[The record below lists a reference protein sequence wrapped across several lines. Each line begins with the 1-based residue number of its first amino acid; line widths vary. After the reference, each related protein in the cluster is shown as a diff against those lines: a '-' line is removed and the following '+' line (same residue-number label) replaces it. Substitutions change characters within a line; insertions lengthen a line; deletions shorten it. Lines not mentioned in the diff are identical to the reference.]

1 MDDLENRNDEMNG
14 VDQPYQTPD
23 NDGSVSREP
32 VADDIPG
39 TVNESVPPE
48 SYSDPASAPGGSYPY
63 SDSGN
68 SAGGQASYPYGPNDP
83 SNGGYPYGPNGAN
96 NGGYPYGKNNVPDN
110 GGYPYGSNGG
120 YGGSYNGGGQRQS
133 GTGSYPYGSYAPK
146 QPAGNGKPP
155 KAPKKKTGAGTVVL
169 VVLLCVA
176 LIVAGIGVTA
186 AILAGKKNGSG
197 GISENSGIHEE
208 IETKAGVNEG
218 PSLTI
223 NDTPSAPASSGEVLS
238 ATDIYNKVCD
248 SSVGILVYEAK
259 STSVSSEGS
268 GVVMAIENGRT
279 YIVTCAHVIDTAGA
293 EIYVT
298 PYDSETKF
306 KAEVIG
312 YDVRTDLGVIS
323 VESTDFTAAEF
334 GDVSKLLVGQTVYAI
349 GNPGGTEFANSFT
362 SGIVSAISRP
372 ISSETGYTMKC
383 IQHTAAINPGNSGGA
398 LVNEYGQVIGI
409 NSMKIVQEE
418 YEGMGF
424 AVPSDVVESIVNSL
438 ISNGYVPDRPKL
450 GIKYRPASYYNV
462 YNAVIQ
468 LKNLPQGSIIIEEID
483 SDSPLKATDAQAHD
497 MIIRANGKDLE
508 RADTL
513 KDIIDGLKVGDKLT
527 LTLVRVNRDYS
538 LNTFDV
544 TVELVE
550 DKGTAVE
557 ETTEPPT
564 TSIYD
569 YYFGENGDG
578 FGFDFPF

>member
-48 SYSDPASAPGGSYPY
+48 NYSDPASASGGSYPY

-68 SAGGQASYPYGPNDP
+68 SAGGQASLPYGPKDP

-96 NGGYPYGKNNVPDN
+96 N

-133 GTGSYPYGSYAPK
+133 GNGSYPYGSYAPK

-186 AILAGKKNGSG
+186 AILSGKRNGSG
-197 GISENSGIHEE
+197 GNSENSGIHEE
-208 IETKAGVNEG
+208 IETKAGVSEG
-218 PSLTI
+218 PSLNI
-223 NDTPSAPASSGEVLS
+223 NDTPSAPASSGDVLS

-268 GVVMAIENGRT
+268 GVVMAIEDGRT

-323 VESTDFTAAEF
+323 IESTDFTAAEF
-334 GDVSKLLVGQTVYAI
+334 GDVSGLLVGQTVYAI
-349 GNPGGTEFANSFT
+349 GNPGGLEFMGSVST
-362 SGIVSAISRP
+362 GIVSGLNRSL
-372 ISSETGYTMKC
+372 YTENGIEMNL
-383 IQHTAAINPGNSGGA
+383 IQTDAAINPGNS
-398 LVNEYGQVIGI
+398 
-409 NSMKIVQEE
+409 
-418 YEGMGF
+418 
-424 AVPSDVVESIVNSL
+424 
-438 ISNGYVPDRPKL
+438 
-450 GIKYRPASYYNV
+450 
-462 YNAVIQ
+462 
-468 LKNLPQGSIIIEEID
+468 
-483 SDSPLKATDAQAHD
+483 
-497 MIIRANGKDLE
+497 
-508 RADTL
+508 
-513 KDIIDGLKVGDKLT
+513 
-527 LTLVRVNRDYS
+527 
-538 LNTFDV
+538 
-544 TVELVE
+544 
-550 DKGTAVE
+550 
-557 ETTEPPT
+557 
-564 TSIYD
+564 
-569 YYFGENGDG
+569 
-578 FGFDFPF
+578 